1 MNKALKFF
9 CVFLLFTFLGVPNV
23 NALQESGAGSSEE
36 ENQIDILGKVS
47 NHYYWDLSP
56 IGGKLEL
63 PRIFLYNSSLFA
75 YSSTTSAINSGDGFT
90 DEYYLEHDTKTKNG
104 KIKPV
109 SYHVVPKEGHMTM
122 DLSISTHLLFFW
134 FSALLTL
141 LIFGILAR
149 RYKKGIGRDTAP
161 KGAFHNMFEVFFI
174 FIRDDV
180 ARPGIPGDHYKR
192 FVPYLASAFFFIA
205 FMNLLGLVPWGT
217 SSTADITV
225 TASMAL
231 MTFIITQV
239 NGSKDHWKH
248 VFWFPGVPLPVKF
261 IMMPIEFIGLFTKPF
276 ALAIRLFANMLSGKV
291 LVYSVIGL
299 IFIFANLFGAT
310 IAYSTSIIWVLFSVF
325 IYIIK
330 AFVALLQAYIFVMLS
345 ALFIGMAMESHED
358 HGEHENEEEEVY
370 SESGSAVQT
379 A

>member
-1 MNKALKFF
+1 MAQTLRLLL
-9 CVFLLFTFLGVPNV
+9 VFLLLTLIGTQKA
-23 NALQESGAGSSEE
+23 NAAEEPEGSE
-36 ENQIDILGKVS
+36 ENQIEILSKVS
-47 NHYYWDLSP
+47 NHYYWNLKP
-56 IGGKLEL
+56 VAGKLEL
-63 PRIFLYNSSLFA
+63 PRIFLYNGSLYA
-75 YSSTTSAINSGDGFT
+75 YSSTTAAINSGDGFT
-90 DEYYLEHDTKTKNG
+90 DEYYLEHAPKTTEG
-104 KIKPV
+104 KLKPV
-109 SYHVVPKEGHMTM
+109 SYHVVPKEGQLTM

-141 LIFGILAR
+141 LIFGVLAR
-149 RYKKGIGRDTAP
+149 RYKKGIGKETAP
-161 KGAFHNMFEVFFI
+161 KGAFHNMFEAFFL

-180 ARPGIPGDHYKR
+180 ARPSIPGEDNYKK

-225 TASMAL
+225 TASMAIV
-231 MTFIITQV
+231 TFIITQI

-248 VFWFPGVPLPVKF
+248 VFWFPGVPFLVKL

-291 LVYSVIGL
+291 LVYSIIGL
-299 IFIFANLFGAT
+299 IFVFANLFGAT
-310 IAYSTSIIWVLFSVF
+310 IAYSTSIIWVLFAVF
-325 IYIIK
+325 IYLIK

-345 ALFIGMAMESHED
+345 ALFIGMAMESHD
-358 HGEHENEEEEVY
+358 EHEHEEAHDKMDT
-370 SESGSAVQT
+370 AVQT

>member
-1 MNKALKFF
+1 MKKALQFF
-9 CVFLLFTFLGVPNV
+9 CVFLLLASFSAPDAV
-23 NALQESGAGSSEE
+23 AAEESDAGASEE

-47 NHYYWDLSP
+47 NHYYWNLSP
-56 IGGKLEL
+56 VGGKLEL
-63 PRIFLYNSSLFA
+63 PRIFLYDGGLYA
-75 YSSTTSAINSGDGFT
+75 YSSTTAAINSGDGFT
-90 DEYYLEHDTKTKNG
+90 DQYYLDHEPKTRNG
-104 KIKPV
+104 KLKPV

-141 LIFGILAR
+141 IIFGILAR
-149 RYKKGIGRDTAP
+149 RYKKGIGRDMAP

-180 ARPGIPGDHYKR
+180 ARPGIPGDHYKK

-231 MTFIITQV
+231 MTFIITQI

-299 IFIFANLFGAT
+299 IFIFANLFGAS
-310 IAYSTSIIWVLFSVF
+310 IAYSTSVIWVLFAVF

-345 ALFIGMAMESHED
+345 ALFIGMAMESHD
-358 HGEHENEEEEVY
+358 EHEEEHS
-370 SESGSAVQT
+370 SEANAAVQ
-379 A
+379 AA